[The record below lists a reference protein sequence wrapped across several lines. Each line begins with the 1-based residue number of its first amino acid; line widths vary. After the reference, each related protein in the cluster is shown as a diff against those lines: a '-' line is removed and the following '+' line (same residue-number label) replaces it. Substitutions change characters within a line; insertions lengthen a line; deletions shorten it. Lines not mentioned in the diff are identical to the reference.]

1 MATINISS
9 LDINTE
15 VSSLVKL
22 YFLRPTDLSTRAFLV
37 SYQSY
42 FQVVLVR
49 SKFAQKESIVD
60 TVEEI
65 VDVCLNRGSIG
76 NFTHE
81 LSLFALDVNINI
93 FSSFLYIFNI
103 CF

>member
-1 MATINISS
+1 MSF
-9 LDINTE
+9 
-15 VSSLVKL
+15 LVTS

-49 SKFAQKESIVD
+49 SKFAEKESIVD

-81 LSLFALDVNINI
+81 PSLFAFDVAINI
-93 FSSFLYIFNI
+93 FCNIFNI